1 MRTAAVLV
9 LLLLAGCHYP
19 PATDPCNPPT
29 PPNPGVRPAD
39 TGVVVGKV
47 KVVCVDTAR

>member
-19 PATDPCNPPT
+19 PPTDPCQGP
-29 PPNPGVRPAD
+29 PPNPGVRRTD

-47 KVVCVDTAR
+47 RVVCVDTAR

>member
-9 LLLLAGCHYP
+9 LLLAGCHYP
-19 PATDPCNPPT
+19 PPTDPCQGPPT
-29 PPNPGVRPAD
+29 NPGVRPAD

-47 KVVCVDTAR
+47 KVVCVDGAS

>member
-19 PATDPCNPPT
+19 PPTDPCQGPT
-29 PPNPGVRPAD
+29 PNPGVRPAD